1 MLLRRKI
8 WIQISLLCTIYFEP
22 RPWPLMQVDLLY
34 KEELILLGRKGT
46 AVIDMVICFLV
57 TRFFLLPRSVRGGL
71 CLCFSLIRLGIAL
84 VNERPI
90 SRPDS
95 DNSLKILLR
104 WWMINKWSGTL
115 QYIRNKRMDLWEF
128 NYIYK
133 FDFIQYIWRKIYCF
147 VL

>member
-1 MLLRRKI
+1 MHNLFWAKALALNAGRLT
-8 WIQISLLCTIYFEP
+8 IQRGANLTGEKRNCCYRYGHMFS
-22 RPWPLMQVDLLY
+22 RDKV
-34 KEELILLGRKGT
+34 
-46 AVIDMVICFLV
+46 
-57 TRFFLLPRSVRGGL
+57 FLLPRSVRGGL

-128 NYIYK
+128 NYIYN